1 MLLFNALTSSAVS
14 GAVISFS
21 VAEPEVVQIMASG
34 VSMAGSYASWYVFY
48 STQALGMRV
57 VAHAIAAC
65 PLCRNYFQSETS
77 AANTAFVTE
86 FKNTYGQA
94 SVIGARPYHVV
105 RNIL

>member
-1 MLLFNALTSSAVS
+1 
-14 GAVISFS
+14 
-21 VAEPEVVQIMASG
+21 
-34 VSMAGSYASWYVFY
+34 
-48 STQALGMRV
+48 

-77 AANTAFVTE
+77 AANNAFVTE

-105 RNIL
+105 RNLLRPSGSPVARVCGPHR